1 MSGPV
6 VRRLWWELR
15 VRFPLITALLALWG
29 FALVALF
36 STADEQTRTAGLEGN
51 VATAF
56 RLAGLDPLAAWTVI
70 GQTHPIFLVAACLFI
85 IGLGARSVAGDLESG
100 ALDLTLARPLRRRVY
115 LASHLAVLI
124 PGAAAL
130 AVAYAVG
137 TVSADRVFDPP
148 GARLEVG
155 RMALAAGQA
164 WLLFMALGALAFL
177 VSALMSER
185 GRALGVAVGITLGMY
200 VANFLFSLWEPIRF
214 LTRVTL
220 FWYFTPGPTIQTGDV
235 PWGDCAV
242 LAGFTVAALTAAF
255 VAFQRRDLAR

>member
-1 MSGPV
+1 MNGPI
-6 VRRLWWELR
+6 VRRLLWELR
-15 VRFPLITALLALWG
+15 VRFPLIALLLTLWG

-36 STADEQTRTAGLEGN
+36 STADDQTRTAGLSGN
-51 VATAF
+51 ISTAF

-70 GQTHPIFLVAACLFI
+70 GQSHPIFLVAACLFI
-85 IGLGARSVAGDLESG
+85 IGIGARSIAGDLESG
-100 ALDLTLARPLRRRVY
+100 TLDLTLARPLRRRSY

-124 PGAAAL
+124 PGAAILAIGYAL
-130 AVAYAVG
+130 G
-137 TVSADRVFDPP
+137 TVTADRIFDPP
-148 GARLEVG
+148 GATLAVS

-200 VANFLFSLWEPIRF
+200 VANFLFALWEPIRF

-220 FWYFTPGPTIQTGDV
+220 FRYFTPGPTIQFGDV
-235 PWGDCAV
+235 PWSDCAV
-242 LAGFTVAALTAAF
+242 LAGFTVAGLAAAF
-255 VAFQRRDLAR
+255 AVFQRRDLAR